1 MSSSSSFLRRLLF
14 GSLFLLL
21 FLPHRLPF
29 HRWLVSPHMLCC
41 TSTCG
46 TLRPPLLLPLNDSAF
61 VVHSFCY
68 FRCLSSS
75 LHLEPKSLHLLHSCS
90 HFRFFSF
97 PSFYFRTLAIGTLFK
112 R

>member
-1 MSSSSSFLRRLLF
+1 MSCNSSFLRRFLF

-21 FLPHRLPF
+21 FLPHHLSF
-29 HRWLVSPHMLCC
+29 HRWLVSLHMLCC

-46 TLRPPLLLPLNDSAF
+46 ILRSPLLLPLDNSAF

-75 LHLEPKSLHLLHSCS
+75 LHLEPKSLHLLHSCG
-90 HFRFFSF
+90 HFRFFGFS
-97 PSFYFRTLAIGTLFK
+97 SFYFRT
-112 R
+112 